1 MGHEVGGGE
10 GHLSTGE
17 PRKVFEQVKSII
29 GASTSLLAFGS
40 PWMSGF
46 WVGEIGRAPGRP
58 RPPPGPCKDS
68 ATQGGR
74 GLGAGRAILGSELGT
89 PSACQ
94 GACA

>member
-46 WVGEIGRAPGRP
+46 WVGEMGRAPGRP
-58 RPPPGPCKDS
+58 PPPLALARTLPLREEGVWG
-68 ATQGGR
+68 QGG
-74 GLGAGRAILGSELGT
+74 LF
-89 PSACQ
+89 
-94 GACA
+94 